1 MVVNFTEGKVGGL
14 IQNGTSEVD
23 GSKKAQLRC
32 IYENFRKIA
41 RPILADN
48 ARFENFKNAPFAIW
62 DAHGRDPEASGRNH
76 ADHGHALS
84 ALLRVLNF

>member
-1 MVVNFTEGKVGGL
+1 MGGL

-62 DAHGRDPEASGRNH
+62 DAHGRDPEASGRSH